1 MAIWYRAHQDGNAK
15 KVFSGDGG
23 FYVAGRWNYKGTK
36 VIYCSQSIA
45 LATLEWLSHNGLSVS
60 NFDYY
65 RFSIEIPEDLILKI
79 PKEKLPKEW
88 SLTPSTDKTRSFA
101 AKKFFSIEKFLGMS
115 VPSVLVPEES
125 NLIINPEH
133 PKFKS
138 VSNSITNLG
147 FFKAPKR

>member
-1 MAIWYRAHQDGNAK
+1 MATWYRAHQDGSGK

-23 FYVAGRWNYKGTK
+23 LYVAGRWNYKGTK

-65 RFSIEIPEDLILKI
+65 RFSIEIPDDLILKI
-79 PKEKLPKEW
+79 PKSKLPKEW
-88 SLTPSTDKTRSFA
+88 SFTPSTDETRFFA
-101 AKKFFSIEKFLGMS
+101 AKEFFSTAKFLGMA

-138 VSNSITNLG
+138 VANSITNLG